1 MIVDLYNSIY
11 LTLSQDDG
19 VLNLLGLNANSS
31 ALDKA
36 KKIQK
41 RARPSD
47 LAISNMPLITF
58 FAPPGR
64 RDAGNMTVYNV
75 GIIFDIYTNDDVN
88 KAQRLADRIYDLF
101 NQETPELLNLEN
113 FECYVVSEHESA
125 TDLENVYCF
134 TVVVEF
140 SIVIDTKNN

>member
-11 LTLSQDDG
+11 LMLSQDDTI
-19 VLNLLGLNANSS
+19 LSLLGLNSGSS

-47 LAISNMPLITF
+47 LAINNLPLITF

-64 RDAGNMTVYNV
+64 RDTGNVSVYSV
-75 GIIFDIYTNDDVN
+75 GIIFDCYTNDDVN
-88 KAQRLADRIYDLF
+88 TAQRLADRIYELF
-101 NQETPELLNLEN
+101 NQEVPELLNVEN
-113 FECYVVSEHESA
+113 FECYVLSEHESA

-134 TVVVEF
+134 TIVVEF
-140 SIVIDTKNN
+140 SIVIDQKLN